1 MAPFLYICPPPNGT
15 VRPYALFEA
24 FLFRYLERHLCCDD
38 SSYLF
43 KAFRLFHVLLLYIDP
58 ELAVHLKDQ
67 DFPPEL
73 YTPQWF
79 LTLYSRTLPINHTLR
94 LWDMIIAVDDPAFTF
109 FIGLCLLRRKRLGVF
124 HHMNRNV
131 ISSVE
136 PLADRF
142 CIFIVVFLLSVSTFC
157 FRFSL

>member
-1 MAPFLYICPPPNGT
+1 M
-15 VRPYALFEA
+15 
-24 FLFRYLERHLCCDD
+24 
-38 SSYLF
+38 
-43 KAFRLFHVLLLYIDP
+43 LLLYIDP

-109 FIGLCLLRRKRLGVF
+109 FIGLCLLRRKRYE
-124 HHMNRNV
+124 N
-131 ISSVE
+131 
-136 PLADRF
+136 
-142 CIFIVVFLLSVSTFC
+142 
-157 FRFSL
+157 